1 MLLER
6 VRVSIVRGPNVV
18 RYWSGVLG
26 GTDFVEGPETRII
39 AIAERPGGV
48 DRA

>member
-1 MLLER
+1 MLQER
-6 VRVSIVRGPNVV
+6 VRVLIVRGPDV
-18 RYWSGVLG
+18 RYWRGVLG

-39 AIAERPGGV
+39 AIAERPGEV

>member
-1 MLLER
+1 VLQGR
-6 VRVSIVRGPNVV
+6 VRVSIVREPDVV
-18 RYWSGVLG
+18 RYWRGVLG

-39 AIAERPGGV
+39 AIAERPGAV

>member
-1 MLLER
+1 MLQER

-26 GTDFVEGPETRII
+26 GTDVVDGPETRII

>member
-1 MLLER
+1 VLLER
-6 VRVSIVRGPNVV
+6 VRVLIVLGPDLV

-39 AIAERPGGV
+39 AMVYPH
-48 DRA
+48 